1 MEMLRFIAIKIKND
15 LLLSLLSTPMTNIE
29 FTSGLGAGFLSAIIF
44 NPIDKAIYLSTTK
57 DLKITNSNLWKGLY
71 KGSSL
76 SILTRIITSG
86 LYFSYIDYYS
96 SVLNSNFQV
105 ASITAL
111 SCLITNPLQIIK
123 FKSWYSDSSITDTYF
138 HIKNKYGYRGFMIG
152 GSSLFMRDLVFNYIY
167 LSLKKKDEHL
177 NNIGGI
183 CLALVAVAPLNLIK
197 NKKYGNNESLKNIT
211 KNFKFS
217 QLGISYSVIRMGL
230 GFYTSQYLY
239 DSIKSTLS
247 S

>member
-1 MEMLRFIAIKIKND
+1 MN
-15 LLLSLLSTPMTNIE
+15 NIE
-29 FTSGLGAGFLSAIIF
+29 FTSGLGAGFISAIIF

-57 DLKITNSNLWKGLY
+57 DLKITNSNVWKGLY

-96 SVLNSNFQV
+96 SILNSNLQV
-105 ASITAL
+105 ATITAG

-123 FKSWYSDSSITDTYF
+123 FKSWYSDSSITDTYLN
-138 HIKNKYGYRGFMIG
+138 IKNKFGYKGFMIG

-177 NNIGGI
+177 NNIGGV

-197 NKKYGNNESLKNIT
+197 NKKYGNNESFRTIV

-239 DSIKSTLS
+239 DSIKKTLTQS
-247 S
+247 